1 MKGRIL
7 VYSIVGCPFCI
18 RAKGYLEQ
26 LGLPYIDV
34 NLDKN
39 SAARQFVIERTGKKT
54 VPQIFFN
61 ELHIGGWD
69 DLNKMPKEE
78 LNRWIKLVE
87 ENVPPE
93 NAPKPPA
100 VVEEEES
107 ADPFDFQCELD
118 EYGELVKELRDSGI
132 VKEHKR
138 NLKTY
143 KNSFIGKEAVDW
155 LVKNKDLD
163 RDAAISMCRQ
173 LVERHFGHSVKKES
187 YFKDDNSIYRFIEDD
202 EGKALNAGIHTQCE
216 PRPGKRK
223 GSIRYILIISKVLL
237 HIFCDLIT
245 GFWRFLQNQR
255 FFLYIPINSEI
266 AVESKLN
273 LPHAQASDLGEEL
286 RQLILSIYN
295 SHLSPDGKKVDYKT
309 IGETSKFKAYV
320 QRTGELHRVN
330 VEGATR
336 KEKLAFFINIYNA
349 LVIHAFVTI
358 GPPVNL
364 WQRYKFFNT
373 VSYVI
378 GGYNYSLNDIENGI
392 LRSNRKP
399 IGSLKKPFSK
409 SDPRLK
415 VSLAEPEPK
424 IHFALVCGAKSCPP
438 IKTYSAGDVDN
449 QLKLAAESFLEGDG
463 CIVDMKKKEVCVSQI
478 LKWYKEDFGSNKQQ
492 IVQFVHDNMGACE
505 KKTQLAELLK
515 SSNFKLNH
523 IPYDWGINS
532 K

>member
-216 PRPGKRK
+216 PRP
-223 GSIRYILIISKVLL
+223 
-237 HIFCDLIT
+237 
-245 GFWRFLQNQR
+245 
-255 FFLYIPINSEI
+255 
-266 AVESKLN
+266 
-273 LPHAQASDLGEEL
+273 ASDLGEEL